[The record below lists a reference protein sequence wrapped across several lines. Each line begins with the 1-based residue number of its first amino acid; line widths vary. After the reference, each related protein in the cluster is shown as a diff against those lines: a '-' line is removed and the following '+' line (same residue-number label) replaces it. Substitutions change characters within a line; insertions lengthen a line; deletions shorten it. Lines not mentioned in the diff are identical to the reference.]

1 MSAVLERPTPSA
13 VQTANQTLPLVKADE
28 ESVYQVAG
36 DTKIRLDPFLVHILM
51 AVFEQ
56 VRQGKPVSIIPH
68 NAEMTTQQAAT
79 LLNVSRP
86 FVSKLIK
93 DGQLAY
99 EMRGTHRRI
108 RLEEAMRYRE
118 ERSVVRKLAL
128 RKLASLSE
136 EFGLPD

>member
-28 ESVYQVAG
+28 ESVYLVAG

-108 RLEEAMRYRE
+108 RLEEVMRYRE
-118 ERSVVRKLAL
+118 ERSVVRKRAL